1 MKKTQEYRPIPE
13 SKHSFYSGPFPV
25 SDLGQAWMWSKRG
38 LSLSWVWLVYDKAH
52 QHCTGG
58 NTPNLH
64 NFSRPLFQL
73 LLRTCKR
80 LQARGAALNRRRTKC
95 RLHYS
100 TFSNSST
107 DRWFRKLLTVSG
119 WWLWQYD
126 DIDLQPW
133 WSARLRWRWTASRS
147 KAGRPSWAEPP
158 THLSW
163 SLSLWW
169 QHFARLY
176 MSLW

>member
-1 MKKTQEYRPIPE
+1 MKRGFKIQNIGIFEEKDSFFIPKMQLMKKTQEYRPIPE

-73 LLRTCKR
+73 LLRTWKR
-80 LQARGAALNRRRTKC
+80 LQARGASLNRKRTKC

-107 DRWFRKLLTVSG
+107 DRWFPKLLTNSFWLVTVTV
-119 WWLWQYD
+119 WWY
-126 DIDLQPW
+126 
-133 WSARLRWRWTASRS
+133 
-147 KAGRPSWAEPP
+147 RPAAVMKCQTPMAMNG
-158 THLSW
+158 
-163 SLSLWW
+163 
-169 QHFARLY
+169 Q
-176 MSLW
+176 

>member
-100 TFSNSST
+100 TFSNSPT
-107 DRWFRKLLTVSG
+107 ARWFPKLLTNSFWLVTVTV
-119 WWLWQYD
+119 WWY
-126 DIDLQPW
+126 
-133 WSARLRWRWTASRS
+133 
-147 KAGRPSWAEPP
+147 RPAAVMKCQTPMAMNG
-158 THLSW
+158 
-163 SLSLWW
+163 
-169 QHFARLY
+169 Q
-176 MSLW
+176 